1 MGTLTFE
8 EIKAD
13 AIDPSIPA
21 IEYDHVSKEYEKGSG
36 VLALDDL
43 TLSIQQGEFVMLVG
57 SSGGGKT
64 TMMKMVNGL
73 IEPTSGVVKVAGH
86 NVQDFD
92 LINLRRHIGYSIQ
105 GSVLFPHMSVA
116 NNIAYVMKLE
126 KADKAFIKERVHT
139 LIEMV
144 GLDDSYLKKF
154 PHELSGGQQQRVGI
168 ARALANQPRLLL
180 MDEPFGAVDTITRT
194 SLQDEILHIYRE
206 TGVTIVFVTHD
217 VGEALK
223 LGTKLCVLDKGKVEQ
238 FDSPEA
244 LVNNPA
250 TPYVERLMA
259 GHRL

>member
-1 MGTLTFE
+1 MGNLTFND
-8 EIKAD
+8 IKSDVAD
-13 AIDPSIPA
+13 SSIPA
-21 IEYDHVSKEYEKGSG
+21 IEYVHVSKEFNKGSG

-43 TLSIQQGEFVMLVG
+43 SLSINQGEFVMLVG

-64 TMMKMVNGL
+64 TMMKMINGL

-86 NVQDFD
+86 DVQDFD

-105 GSVLFPHMSVA
+105 GSVLFPHMTVA

-126 KADKAFIKERVHT
+126 KADKALIKERVHS

-168 ARALANQPRLLL
+168 ARALANHPRLLL
-180 MDEPFGAVDTITRT
+180 MDEPFGAVDTITRS
-194 SLQDEILHIYRE
+194 SLQDEILHIYKE
-206 TGVTIVFVTHD
+206 MGVSIVFVTHD

-223 LGTKLCVLDKGKVEQ
+223 LGTKLCVLDKGKLQQ
-238 FDSPEA
+238 FETPEEV
-244 LVNNPA
+244 LNHPA

-259 GHRL
+259 GHR